1 MEWFSFILAV
11 YIGSYLVPITIYY
24 LTLKY
29 QAQAM
34 VFLALMLIAGV
45 LIDGIGFT
53 SAMLTLGVKVN
64 AMNNYYG
71 LFEIAIVS
79 KFYQTQILSTRK
91 WPFAVL
97 ALANIVAQ
105 LMEMFVFRSPDLFSG
120 TSRTIFATTV
130 TIYALVFFFRVMK
143 NPPAV
148 HIYYTPMFWINIGM
162 LLYFT
167 GNLFLF
173 MMEYYLVQVMKND
186 LTSFWLFH
194 NLMGIL
200 ANILFAIGFWQTRKH
215 AVTVVPNQTARTT
228 E

>member
-1 MEWFSFILAV
+1 MERFNFILAV
-11 YIGSYLVPITIYY
+11 YIFSYLVPITIYY
-24 LTLKY
+24 RNLKY
-29 QAQAM
+29 QDRGMA
-34 VFLALMLIAGV
+34 FLVMMLIVGA
-45 LIDGIGFT
+45 LIDGISFT
-53 SAMLTLGVKVN
+53 SVMLTLGVKIN

-71 LFEIAIVS
+71 LFEIAIVT
-79 KFYQTQILSTRK
+79 KFYQTQISSTRK

-97 ALANIVAQ
+97 ATANIGAQ

-120 TSRTIFATTV
+120 TSRTIFAATV

-173 MMEYYLVQVMKND
+173 MMESYLVQVMRDKFI
-186 LTSFWLFH
+186 SFWLFH

-200 ANILFAIGFWQTRKH
+200 ANIAFAIGIWQAPKN
-215 AVTVVPNQTARTT
+215 AVSAVPNGTARTT